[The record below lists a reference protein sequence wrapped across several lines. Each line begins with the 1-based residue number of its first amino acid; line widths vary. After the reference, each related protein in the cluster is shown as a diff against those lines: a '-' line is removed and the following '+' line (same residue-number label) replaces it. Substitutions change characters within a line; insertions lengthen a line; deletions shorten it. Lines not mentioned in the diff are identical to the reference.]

1 MSICHFTNSQK
12 CHFLTKLF
20 NPILVFLLWLFLLPR
35 SSWFPL
41 FKRINWRKE
50 KQKGGGR
57 RQRQKYTMFKMP
69 VSFVSVSSVI
79 PGNTR
84 QVCKSLRGRRKGKK
98 TFYHSP
104 QVVVHPT
111 FSYRE
116 VVHLKEHPW
125 QYSGCS
131 FTATSLQ
138 SQLCS
143 RKGLPLLSLPFFP
156 CHCFCKAG
164 C

>member
-1 MSICHFTNSQK
+1 
-12 CHFLTKLF
+12 
-20 NPILVFLLWLFLLPR
+20 
-35 SSWFPL
+35 
-41 FKRINWRKE
+41 
-50 KQKGGGR
+50 
-57 RQRQKYTMFKMP
+57 MFKMP
-69 VSFVSVSSVI
+69 VSFVSVSRVI

-84 QVCKSLRGRRKGKK
+84 QVCKSPRGRRKGKK
-98 TFYHSP
+98 TFYRSP

-111 FSYRE
+111 FSHRE
-116 VVHLKEHPW
+116 VVHLKERPW

-143 RKGLPLLSLPFFP
+143 GKGLPLLPLPFFP

-164 C
+164 CQPERLPDPSCHAAATTRHAREGKGQNCPFYQQSRFFLDYSAFLPTVSVQAKTTESVL